1 MLIKEMNLQKIAE
14 GFYNDTYF
22 FDQNACSAPH
32 LIIWTGDTA
41 NTGIAQ
47 QKFWDAVYKETKKKY
62 RLQTIQAIDKL
73 TSFYRQAINMPVH
86 KTDTQ
91 YDNTLVRIQL
101 ETLPPNIDEFRCT
114 GGYFSE
120 YIAASLKDI
129 ATVINSRYQ
138 TLAYY
143 GYEKDVLRQFVVENR
158 LTGIDRI
165 VPIGSTTHFSLTWD
179 GYNLI
184 SALSRVCTIL

>member
-1 MLIKEMNLQKIAE
+1 VLIQETNLQKIAE

-41 NTGIAQ
+41 NIGIAQ
-47 QKFWDAVYKETKKKY
+47 QKFWDAVYEEAKKKY

-73 TSFYRQAINMPVH
+73 TAFYRQAINMLVH

-91 YDNTLVRIQL
+91 YDNILVRIQL
-101 ETLPPNIDEFRCT
+101 KTLPPNIYEFRCT

-129 ATVINSRYQ
+129 TAVINNRYQ
-138 TLAYY
+138 TLAHY
-143 GYEKDVLRQFVVENR
+143 GYEKDVLRQFVIENR

-165 VPIGSTTHFSLTWD
+165 VPIGSTTDFTLTWD